1 MASAR
6 AIREQSAPCSRLIAM
21 PTLHHSILQAGRSY
35 WRQISSVRSLKARV
49 AHKNVVLNSV
59 VLCFDTAGWVTQIT
73 SSLQVYCSFS
83 FYAWTPILQVNL
95 SQFPTSVS
103 SSSYTHTQRVG
114 RYQKKHSPTH
124 TRPDH
129 RTSFINFFHLLRSIA
144 SSFFS
149 LRARQSSLTTCVQV
163 LVGLPLGL
171 GPSTSYSMHF
181 FTQSSSSFRST
192 CPYQRSLFCCNTNAM
207 LCYSILP
214 PVILKDEQCIQPP
227 LLKHWNEQM
236 SPKFSFGELGY
247 LCLIQRRKA
256 S

>member
-1 MASAR
+1 MRQKITSFGIAVASAR
-6 AIREQSAPCSRLIAM
+6 AIREQSAPCSRLLAM

-49 AHKNVVLNSV
+49 AHTNVVLNSV
-59 VLCFDTAGWVTQIT
+59 VLCFDTAGWVMQIT

-95 SQFPTSVS
+95 SQFPTSFS
-103 SSSYTHTQRVG
+103 SSSYTR
-114 RYQKKHSPTH
+114 TH
-124 TRPDH
+124 A
-129 RTSFINFFHLLRSIA
+129 RTH
-144 SSFFS
+144 
-149 LRARQSSLTTCVQV
+149 ART
-163 LVGLPLGL
+163 
-171 GPSTSYSMHF
+171 PSTSYYMHF
-181 FTQSSSSFRST
+181 FTQSSSSFCST
-192 CPYQRSLFCCNTNAM
+192 CPYQHSLFCCDTNAM
-207 LCYSILP
+207 LCYAILP
-214 PVILKDEQCIQPP
+214 PVILKDKQCLQPP